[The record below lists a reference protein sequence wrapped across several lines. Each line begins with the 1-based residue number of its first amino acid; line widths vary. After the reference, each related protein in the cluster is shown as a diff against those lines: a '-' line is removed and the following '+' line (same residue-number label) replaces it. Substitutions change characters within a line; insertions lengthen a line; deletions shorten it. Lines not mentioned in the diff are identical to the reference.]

1 MLSLPSRGESPRV
14 PDVSLKQTTNSVDR
28 LYAAARSATLTIWAA
43 AGKVS
48 GDHWQVRHGPPDD
61 RHGVRMSFR
70 EILQQQQRGL
80 EFMGNVGVI
89 GLHMVS
95 GPLVGVAIG
104 YGLDAWL
111 DTGPWC
117 KLIFLLVGIGAGF
130 LNVYR
135 DSRRLLDRMACED
148 ARRKGTQEAG
158 QAAEDGPAHGQPPA
172 TDAEQRRDRP

>member
-1 MLSLPSRGESPRV
+1 
-14 PDVSLKQTTNSVDR
+14 
-28 LYAAARSATLTIWAA
+28 
-43 AGKVS
+43 
-48 GDHWQVRHGPPDD
+48 
-61 RHGVRMSFR
+61 MSFR

-111 DTGPWC
+111 ETGPWC
-117 KLIFLLVGIGAGF
+117 KLIFLLVGVGAGF

-135 DSRRLLDRMACED
+135 DSRRLLDRMARED
-148 ARRKGTQEAG
+148 ARRKGSQADAQPSAEEAVLPE
-158 QAAEDGPAHGQPPA
+158 QPA
-172 TDAEQRRDRP
+172 TTAERKHEDA

>member
-1 MLSLPSRGESPRV
+1 
-14 PDVSLKQTTNSVDR
+14 
-28 LYAAARSATLTIWAA
+28 
-43 AGKVS
+43 
-48 GDHWQVRHGPPDD
+48 
-61 RHGVRMSFR
+61 MSFR
-70 EILQQQQRGL
+70 EILRQQQRGL

-117 KLIFLLVGIGAGF
+117 KLIFLFVGIGAGF

-135 DSRRLLDRMACED
+135 DSRRLLARMARED
-148 ARRKGTQEAG
+148 AQHKGARNAVRPEAMDD
-158 QAAEDGPAHGQPPA
+158 ATTVQPPA
-172 TDAEQRRDRP
+172 TTAEHKHEGP

>member
-1 MLSLPSRGESPRV
+1 
-14 PDVSLKQTTNSVDR
+14 
-28 LYAAARSATLTIWAA
+28 
-43 AGKVS
+43 
-48 GDHWQVRHGPPDD
+48 
-61 RHGVRMSFR
+61 MSFR

-104 YGLDAWL
+104 YGLDVWL
-111 DTGPWC
+111 ETGPWC

-135 DSRRLLDRMACED
+135 DSRRLLERMARED
-148 ARRKGTQEAG
+148 ARHKAAG
-158 QAAEDGPAHGQPPA
+158 DAAQPSGGESPRPGKPTAADEDAPHEPF
-172 TDAEQRRDRP
+172 

>member
-1 MLSLPSRGESPRV
+1 
-14 PDVSLKQTTNSVDR
+14 
-28 LYAAARSATLTIWAA
+28 
-43 AGKVS
+43 
-48 GDHWQVRHGPPDD
+48 
-61 RHGVRMSFR
+61 MSFR

-111 DTGPWC
+111 GTGPWC
-117 KLIFLLVGIGAGF
+117 KLVFLLVGIGAGF

-135 DSRRLLDRMACED
+135 DSRRLLDRMARKD
-148 ARRKGTQEAG
+148 ARRKGTRDDA
-158 QAAEDGPAHGQPPA
+158 QATEDGAPQGQPPV
-172 TDAEQRRDRP
+172 TGGEQRHERP

>member
-1 MLSLPSRGESPRV
+1 M
-14 PDVSLKQTTNSVDR
+14 
-28 LYAAARSATLTIWAA
+28 
-43 AGKVS
+43 AGV
-48 GDHWQVRHGPPDD
+48 G
-61 RHGVRMSFR
+61 MSFR

-111 DTGPWC
+111 ETGPWC

-135 DSRRLLDRMACED
+135 DSRRLLARMARED
-148 ARRKGTQEAG
+148 ARREGLAG
-158 QAAEDGPAHGQPPA
+158 EERLSADVPPAEEGSSQPAAAERKHE
-172 TDAEQRRDRP
+172 DA

>member
-1 MLSLPSRGESPRV
+1 
-14 PDVSLKQTTNSVDR
+14 
-28 LYAAARSATLTIWAA
+28 
-43 AGKVS
+43 
-48 GDHWQVRHGPPDD
+48 
-61 RHGVRMSFR
+61 MSFR

-117 KLIFLLVGIGAGF
+117 KLIFL
-130 LNVYR
+130 NVYR
-135 DSRRLLDRMACED
+135 DSRRLLDRMARED

-172 TDAEQRRDRP
+172 TDAEQRHGRP

>member
-1 MLSLPSRGESPRV
+1 
-14 PDVSLKQTTNSVDR
+14 
-28 LYAAARSATLTIWAA
+28 
-43 AGKVS
+43 
-48 GDHWQVRHGPPDD
+48 
-61 RHGVRMSFR
+61 MSFR

-104 YGLDAWL
+104 YGLDVWL
-111 DTGPWC
+111 ETGPWC

-135 DSRRLLDRMACED
+135 DSRRLLARMARED
-148 ARRKGTQEAG
+148 ALRKTAQTGAQPPDGEAS
-158 QAAEDGPAHGQPPA
+158 PTGQPSA
-172 TDAEQRRDRP
+172 ADTEQPHGRP

>member
-1 MLSLPSRGESPRV
+1 
-14 PDVSLKQTTNSVDR
+14 
-28 LYAAARSATLTIWAA
+28 
-43 AGKVS
+43 
-48 GDHWQVRHGPPDD
+48 
-61 RHGVRMSFR
+61 MSFR

-104 YGLDAWL
+104 YGLDVWL
-111 DTGPWC
+111 ETGPWC

-135 DSRRLLDRMACED
+135 DSRRLLARMARED
-148 ARRKGTQEAG
+148 ARHM
-158 QAAEDGPAHGQPPA
+158 AAAKDAQPPA
-172 TDAEQRRDRP
+172 GSASPPGQSPDADTEQQRERP

>member
-1 MLSLPSRGESPRV
+1 
-14 PDVSLKQTTNSVDR
+14 
-28 LYAAARSATLTIWAA
+28 
-43 AGKVS
+43 
-48 GDHWQVRHGPPDD
+48 
-61 RHGVRMSFR
+61 MSFR

-117 KLIFLLVGIGAGF
+117 KLIFLLVGISAGF

-135 DSRRLLDRMACED
+135 DSRRLLDRMARED
-148 ARRKGTQEAG
+148 ARGKGRQEAG

-172 TDAEQRRDRP
+172 TDAEQRHDRP

>member
-14 PDVSLKQTTNSVDR
+14 PDSSLKQVTNSVDR

-135 DSRRLLDRMACED
+135 DSRRLLDRMARED
-148 ARRKGTQEAG
+148 ARRKGLQPDAPLS
-158 QAAEDGPAHGQPPA
+158 ADAQPPA
-172 TDAEQRRDRP
+172 KPPTTE